1 MGNRTAHLVISSAVV
16 LLAFAATLSAG
27 EGQEAIDYQ
36 PEGFGA
42 NSRGGQ
48 VGRVITVTSLADDGP
63 GSLREALTAEGPRI
77 VEFAVEGVIE
87 LKSRIRT
94 SSGRVT
100 VDGSTAPGQ
109 GITLMN
115 HGIHFVGDCDDII
128 VRHLR
133 IRVLEGGSSG
143 DGLLFWGVDGGTVE
157 RVLVDHCSV
166 MWATDE
172 VIDTWGQ
179 VRDLTCQWTIIA
191 EGQSEADHPK
201 GFHSMGW
208 ISSNKS
214 DRITIH
220 HCLFAHNGDRNPLIS
235 GGVYDLVNNVIYN
248 WGNNNASKIAQGAH
262 VNVVNNH
269 YIAGPQSAGEQGY
282 ILPQEP
288 DLGTKVYPSGNIG
301 PLTPTGTEDPWLN
314 VTWFEHTDQG
324 WIKHQTAP
332 EVFRATERFDAPLVR
347 THSAQEAYELVLTH
361 VGPKVRDADDERVIR
376 EVRER
381 TGSVG
386 RRSRGNTQ

>member
-1 MGNRTAHLVISSAVV
+1 MGNQTVRLILSSAVV
-16 LLAFAATLSAG
+16 LLAFIATLSAG
-27 EGQEAIDYQ
+27 EVQEAIDFQ

-42 NSRGGQ
+42 NSRGGEG
-48 VGRVITVTSLADDGP
+48 GRVITVTSLANDGP

-87 LKSRIRT
+87 LKSRIRV

-109 GITLMN
+109 CITLMN

-179 VRDLTCQWTIIA
+179 VRDLC
-191 EGQSEADHPK
+191 
-201 GFHSMGW
+201 
-208 ISSNKS
+208 
-214 DRITIH
+214 
-220 HCLFAHNGDRNPLIS
+220 NPFSI
-235 GGVYDLVNNVIYN
+235 G
-248 WGNNNASKIAQGAH
+248 
-262 VNVVNNH
+262 
-269 YIAGPQSAGEQGY
+269 
-282 ILPQEP
+282 IL
-288 DLGTKVYPSGNIG
+288 
-301 PLTPTGTEDPWLN
+301 
-314 VTWFEHTDQG
+314 
-324 WIKHQTAP
+324 
-332 EVFRATERFDAPLVR
+332 
-347 THSAQEAYELVLTH
+347 
-361 VGPKVRDADDERVIR
+361 
-376 EVRER
+376 
-381 TGSVG
+381 SVG
-386 RRSRGNTQ
+386 LCG

>member
-1 MGNRTAHLVISSAVV
+1 
-16 LLAFAATLSAG
+16 
-27 EGQEAIDYQ
+27 
-36 PEGFGA
+36 
-42 NSRGGQ
+42 
-48 VGRVITVTSLADDGP
+48 
-63 GSLREALTAEGPRI
+63 
-77 VEFAVEGVIE
+77 
-87 LKSRIRT
+87 
-94 SSGRVT
+94 
-100 VDGSTAPGQ
+100 
-109 GITLMN
+109 
-115 HGIHFVGDCDDII
+115 
-128 VRHLR
+128 
-133 IRVLEGGSSG
+133 
-143 DGLLFWGVDGGTVE
+143 
-157 RVLVDHCSV
+157 
-166 MWATDE
+166 
-172 VIDTWGQ
+172 
-179 VRDLTCQWTIIA
+179 
-191 EGQSEADHPK
+191 
-201 GFHSMGW
+201 MGW
-208 ISSNKS
+208 LSGNKS

-288 DLGTKVYPSGNIG
+288 DQGTKVYPSGNVG

-361 VGPKVRDADDERVIR
+361 VGPKVRDTDDVRVIR